1 MSKLDELIQQLCPDG
16 VEWKTLN
23 DIGEFFG
30 GLTGKS
36 KNDFIDGNA
45 AFITYSNIYSN
56 PSLNLNID
64 EKVRIDDG
72 EKQNVIQY
80 GDILFTGSSET
91 PEECGMS
98 SVVTKEPTEKMY
110 LNSFCFGLRLFE
122 LDKFNF
128 DYLKHLF
135 RSTVIRKEICKTAN
149 GVTRFN
155 VSKKKMGEIAIPL
168 PPLPVQEEIVRLLD
182 QLTETTQKYQAELEA
197 ELNVRKKQYEEYRN
211 QLLDLEGK
219 EGVEMKMLGEVCD
232 KTTNIK
238 WKNISEEIV
247 FKYIDLSSVN
257 VENNSIESVSDINKT
272 IAPSRAQQLVQTE
285 DVILGTTRPTLKRF
299 CVITESYNGQIC
311 STGYCIYRAK
321 KHIVNFKWIY
331 HNIGCTKFWDYCE
344 AKQQGA
350 GYPCLSN
357 ADAMAYKIS
366 IPPLTEQERIVN
378 ILDRMEKT
386 HKELC
391 QSIETEIRMRKQQ
404 YEYYRNQLLD
414 FKKKEE

>member
-1 MSKLDELIQQLCPDG
+1 MSKLEELIQQLCPDG

-56 PSLNLNID
+56 PSLNLIID

-98 SVVTKEPTEKMY
+98 SVVTKEPTENMY

-135 RSTVIRKEICKTAN
+135 RSTEIRKEICKTAN

-197 ELNVRKKQYEEYRN
+197 ELATRKKQYEEYRN
-211 QLLDLEGK
+211 QLLTFDATRTD
-219 EGVEMKMLGEVCD
+219 VERTK
-232 KTTNIK
+232 I
-238 WKNISEEIV
+238 
-247 FKYIDLSSVN
+247 
-257 VENNSIESVSDINKT
+257 SDICLNICSGGTPSTSHEEYYHGNIPWLRTQEVDWKEINDT
-272 IAPSRAQQLVQTE
+272 EIKITDDAIANSSAKIIPAN
-285 DVILGTTRPTLKRF
+285 
-299 CVITESYNGQIC
+299 CVIVAMYGATAAKAAINKIPLSTNQACCNLEIDSNKALYRYVYQWFCKEYDKLKAMGEGSQNNING
-311 STGYCIYRAK
+311 K
-321 KHIVNFKWIY
+321 KVK
-331 HNIGCTKFWDYCE
+331 DY
-344 AKQQGA
+344 
-350 GYPCLSN
+350 P
-357 ADAMAYKIS
+357 IS
-366 IPPLTEQERIVN
+366 FPPLTEQERIVN
-378 ILDRMEKT
+378 ILDRMDKT

-391 QSIETEIRMRKQQ
+391 QSIETEIKMRKQQ

>member
-1 MSKLDELIQQLCPDG
+1 MSKFDELIQQLSPDG

-135 RSTVIRKEICKTAN
+135 RSAEIRKEICKTAN

-168 PPLPVQEEIVRLLD
+168 PPLPVQEEIGRILD
-182 QLTETTQKYQAELEA
+182 TFTSSISNLKEQIKER
-197 ELNVRKKQYEEYRN
+197 RKQHEYYRD
-211 QLLDLEGK
+211 QLLDFEGK
-219 EGVEMKMLGEVCD
+219 ENVEKKKILDLLSQSITDGPHETPELYESGIPFLSAEAIID
-232 KTTNIK
+232 NKLDFNHARGF
-238 WKNISEEIV
+238 ISEEYDAICSK
-247 FKYIDLSSVN
+247 KYKPQFNDVYMCKSGSTTGKVAINDTNVN
-257 VENNSIESVSDINKT
+257 FNIWSPLAALRVNNNNSARYLFYLLQTNK
-272 IAPSRAQQLVQTE
+272 VQIQ
-285 DVILGTTRPTLKRF
+285 V
-299 CVITESYNGQIC
+299 
-311 STGYCIYRAK
+311 K
-321 KHIVNFKWIY
+321 KNASHGSQPNLSMRKLEQFEIVVPN
-331 HNIGCTKFWDYCE
+331 
-344 AKQQGA
+344 
-350 GYPCLSN
+350 LS
-357 ADAMAYKIS
+357 
-366 IPPLTEQERIVN
+366 EQERIVN
-378 ILDRMEKT
+378 ILDQFGTSITNLELQLKQREK
-386 HKELC
+386 
-391 QSIETEIRMRKQQ
+391 Q

-414 FKKKEE
+414 FKKKED

>member
-1 MSKLDELIQQLCPDG
+1 MSKLDELIQQLCPVE
-16 VEWKTLN
+16 VEWKPLGEVCEFRSGWGFPESEQGNKDGKYPFYKVADMNNSALFMDKANNYISEEISRKIKCKPAPKGTIIFPK
-23 DIGEFFG
+23 IGATMATNKKRILTQDSCYDNNIM
-30 GLTGKS
+30 GLVSNSINTKFLFYYFS
-36 KNDFIDGNA
+36 QFCLLDFAKGIGA
-45 AFITYSNIYSN
+45 V
-56 PSLNLNID
+56 PSLDTN
-64 EKVRIDDG
+64 K
-72 EKQNVIQY
+72 
-80 GDILFTGSSET
+80 
-91 PEECGMS
+91 
-98 SVVTKEPTEKMY
+98 
-110 LNSFCFGLRLFE
+110 
-122 LDKFNF
+122 
-128 DYLKHLF
+128 LKKL
-135 RSTVIRKEICKTAN
+135 E
-149 GVTRFN
+149 
-155 VSKKKMGEIAIPL
+155 IPL

-182 QLTETTQKYQAELEA
+182 RLTETTQKYQAELEA
-197 ELNVRKKQYEEYRN
+197 ELDVRKKQYEEYRN

-321 KHIVNFKWIY
+321 KHIINFKWIY

>member
-91 PEECGMS
+91 PDECGMS

-135 RSTVIRKEICKTAN
+135 RSAEIRKEICKTAN

-168 PPLPVQEEIVRLLD
+168 PPLPVQEEIVRILDTFTESSNNLKEQIQMRRKQYVEYRSKLLD
-182 QLTETTQKYQAELEA
+182 IGMQRQPLKDLIVKGYTGATPLKSKTEYYENGTIPWLRTQEVCFNDIYSTDCFITEEALNKTSVKWIPANCVIVAISGATAGRCAINKIPLTTNQHCLSLDIDKTKAIYKFVYYCMCRQNDELTGKKEGA
-197 ELNVRKKQYEEYRN
+197 RGDLNVSKVLGLKIPCPTLSEQQRIVSILDQFEASISNLELQLKLRKK
-211 QLLDLEGK
+211 
-219 EGVEMKMLGEVCD
+219 
-232 KTTNIK
+232 
-238 WKNISEEIV
+238 
-247 FKYIDLSSVN
+247 
-257 VENNSIESVSDINKT
+257 
-272 IAPSRAQQLVQTE
+272 
-285 DVILGTTRPTLKRF
+285 
-299 CVITESYNGQIC
+299 
-311 STGYCIYRAK
+311 
-321 KHIVNFKWIY
+321 
-331 HNIGCTKFWDYCE
+331 
-344 AKQQGA
+344 
-350 GYPCLSN
+350 
-357 ADAMAYKIS
+357 
-366 IPPLTEQERIVN
+366 
-378 ILDRMEKT
+378 
-386 HKELC
+386 
-391 QSIETEIRMRKQQ
+391 Q

-414 FKKKEE
+414 FKKKED

>member
-1 MSKLDELIQQLCPDG
+1 MSKLDELIQQLCPEG
-16 VEWKTLN
+16 VEWQTLN

-135 RSTVIRKEICKTAN
+135 RSTEIRKEICKTAN

-168 PPLPVQEEIVRLLD
+168 PPLPVQEEIVRILD

-197 ELNVRKKQYEEYRN
+197 ELATRKKQYEEYRN

-219 EGVEMKMLGEVCD
+219 EGVEMKMSNFCILKAGKSIKAEDIKEFQDEINIYPCFGGNGIRGYVSYYSHDGEYPIIGRQGALCGCVNWAKGKFYATEHAVVAKGIGEVSQRFLFKLFD
-232 KTTNIK
+232 GANLNQYKT
-238 WKNISEEIV
+238 
-247 FKYIDLSSVN
+247 
-257 VENNSIESVSDINKT
+257 
-272 IAPSRAQQLVQTE
+272 
-285 DVILGTTRPTLKRF
+285 
-299 CVITESYNGQIC
+299 
-311 STGYCIYRAK
+311 
-321 KHIVNFKWIY
+321 
-331 HNIGCTKFWDYCE
+331 
-344 AKQQGA
+344 QGA
-350 GYPCLSN
+350 QPGLSVTKLN
-357 ADAMAYKIS
+357 ELFFK
-366 IPPLTEQERIVN
+366 IPPLAEQERIVN

-386 HKELC
+386 H
-391 QSIETEIRMRKQQ
+391 
-404 YEYYRNQLLD
+404 
-414 FKKKEE
+414 

>member
-16 VEWKTLN
+16 VEWKTLGEIAINRDRMRKPITASKRVAGVYPYYGASGIVDYVDGYIFDGNYLLISEDGANLIARSTPIAFPISGKTWVNNHAHVLEFDSLITQRLVEIYLNSIDLSKYISGGAQPKLNQDNLNSILIPIPPLPIQEEIVRLLDQLTESTQKYQAKLEAELDARKKQYEHYRNQLLSFDASRTDVEWKALN
-23 DIGEFFG
+23 DIGDFFG

-45 AFITYSNIYSN
+45 TFITYSNIYSN

-135 RSTVIRKEICKTAN
+135 RSTEIRKEICKTAN

-168 PPLPVQEEIVRLLD
+168 PPL
-182 QLTETTQKYQAELEA
+182 A
-197 ELNVRKKQYEEYRN
+197 
-211 QLLDLEGK
+211 
-219 EGVEMKMLGEVCD
+219 
-232 KTTNIK
+232 
-238 WKNISEEIV
+238 
-247 FKYIDLSSVN
+247 
-257 VENNSIESVSDINKT
+257 
-272 IAPSRAQQLVQTE
+272 
-285 DVILGTTRPTLKRF
+285 
-299 CVITESYNGQIC
+299 
-311 STGYCIYRAK
+311 
-321 KHIVNFKWIY
+321 
-331 HNIGCTKFWDYCE
+331 
-344 AKQQGA
+344 
-350 GYPCLSN
+350 
-357 ADAMAYKIS
+357 
-366 IPPLTEQERIVN
+366 EQERIVD
-378 ILDRMEKT
+378 ILDRMDKA

-391 QSIETEIRMRKQQ
+391 QSIETEIKMRKQQ

-414 FKKKEE
+414 FKKKED